1 MPVAPPSPPAD
12 LRQSGIP
19 TTEGGNV
26 WCMPTTHHHDVE
38 RGMTPEL
45 IGIVLAVLV
54 LAALV
59 GMLVLAGA

>member
-1 MPVAPPSPPAD
+1 VPLTEPHDAD
-12 LRQSGIP
+12 
-19 TTEGGNV
+19 
-26 WCMPTTHHHDVE
+26 

-59 GMLVLAGA
+59 GILVTIGV